1 MAVEPNIGKIAETRR
16 WTDNLYSVRI
26 AADFNDFESGQFARI
41 GLPIN
46 GENIMRPYS
55 FVNTPEEPLSEF
67 YYSVVPEGPLSARLP
82 SLKEGDDI
90 LYIPKPNGYMVL
102 SEIPAAKQLWMLATG
117 TAVGPFLSILKG
129 AAVWERFEHLVL
141 AYAVRH
147 ADELAYSEE
156 IAALVQ
162 KGGGRLVYIPFVSRE
177 DTSFAVR
184 GRIPAALKSGA
195 MQEKTGLAVS
205 PEESQFMICG
215 NPQMVKDT
223 AAVLG
228 EFGLE
233 RNRRRKPGNI
243 TMENYW

>member
-1 MAVEPNIGKIAETRR
+1 MAVETHSGKVAESRR
-16 WTDNLYSVRI
+16 WTDELYSIRI
-26 AADFNDFESGQFARI
+26 AAEFNEFEPGQFARI
-41 GLPIN
+41 GLPIG
-46 GENIMRPYS
+46 GEKIMRPYS
-55 FVNTPEEPLSEF
+55 FVNTPEEPLHEF
-67 YYSVVPEGPLSARLP
+67 YYSVVPEGPLSTRLP
-82 SLKEGDDI
+82 ALKAGDDI
-90 LYIPKPNGYMVL
+90 LYTPKPNGYMVL

-129 AAVWERFEHLVL
+129 AAAWERFERLVL

-156 IAALVQ
+156 ITALV
-162 KGGGRLVYIPFVSRE
+162 KKSGGRLSYAPFVSRE
-177 DTSFAVR
+177 DTDFAAR

-195 MQEKTGLAVS
+195 LQEKTGLAVS

-243 TMENYW
+243 TVENYW